1 MLFNLELLHLPLE
14 NSALRAM
21 WLINQANIPEVGDIP
36 TIEEFNTLT
45 TMSSHVIVVNEGEEI
60 AGFIILMREKENYH
74 SLNYKFFTTNY
85 DEFLYVDRI
94 AIKDG
99 FRRQGLGKMI
109 YEEVFRLA
117 AEIKT
122 DVCCEVNTLPRND
135 ASLAFHAEFGFQ
147 EVGVKDYDDHSVVY
161 LKSPVNLN

>member
-1 MLFNLELLHLPLE
+1 MFNLELLHLPLE

-36 TIEEFNTLT
+36 TIEEFNSLT
-45 TMSSHVIVVNEGEEI
+45 NMSSHVIVVNKGKEM
-60 AGFIILMREKENYH
+60 AGFIILMREKEEYD
-74 SLNYKFFTTNY
+74 SLNYKFFKANY
-85 DEFLYVDRI
+85 DEFLYVDRV

-117 AEIKT
+117 AEINT

-147 EVGVKDYDDHSVVY
+147 EVGIRDYDDHSVVY

>member
-1 MLFNLELLHLPLE
+1 VFNLKTLPLPVE
-14 NSALRAM
+14 YAALNAM

-36 TIEEFNTLT
+36 TIEEFKTLT
-45 TMSSHVIVVNEGEEI
+45 TMSSHLIVINQDEETV
-60 AGFIILMREKENYH
+60 GFIILMREKEEYQ
-74 SLNYKFFTTNY
+74 SLNYKFFTAKY
-85 DEFLYVDRI
+85 DEFLYVDRV

-109 YEEVFRLA
+109 YDEVFKLA
-117 AEIKT
+117 AKIKT

-161 LKSPVNLN
+161 LKSPITSN

>member
-1 MLFNLELLHLPLE
+1 MFNLKTLDLPIE
-14 NSALRAM
+14 TTALKAM

-36 TIEEFNTLT
+36 TIEEFEALT
-45 TMSSHVIVVNEGEEI
+45 AMSSHLIVVNEGKET
-60 AGFIILMREKENYH
+60 AGFIILMREKEDYH

-85 DEFLYVDRI
+85 DEFLYVDRV

-109 YEEVFRLA
+109 YDEVFRLA

-161 LKSPVNLN
+161 LKSPVTSN